1 MTNDSKADKKSQRA
15 ADARLAWA
23 DYEAEQ
29 AAINKNMERLRA
41 ERLARE
47 AKKSVEPGPLKQK
60 KK

>member
-1 MTNDSKADKKSQRA
+1 
-15 ADARLAWA
+15 LAWA